1 MNDRFEGVTVLFKAN
16 IYHQGRVQSRTILF
30 PDGSRKTLGVYLPGE
45 YSFHADAEETL
56 DITAGTCSVLLEG
69 EATWRT
75 YGPGAT
81 FVLPG
86 NRSFRFRCEEP
97 VEYICGYAS

>member
-1 MNDRFEGVTVLFKAN
+1 MCGVGAF
-16 IYHQGRVQSRTILF
+16 STIIGPQTGGLL
-30 PDGSRKTLGVYLPGE
+30 DYRIQ